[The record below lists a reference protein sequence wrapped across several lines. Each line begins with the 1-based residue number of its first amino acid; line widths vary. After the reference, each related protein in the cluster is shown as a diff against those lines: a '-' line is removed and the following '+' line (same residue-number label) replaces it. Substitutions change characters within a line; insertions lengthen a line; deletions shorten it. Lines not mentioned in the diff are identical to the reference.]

1 MNKVTEKQMVGLCN
15 LWLRLSIANDQE
27 KPDQVR
33 KYLVELRDLLCEITE
48 ITREAKDERIE

>member
-27 KPDQVR
+27 NPDQVR
-33 KYLVELRDLLCEITE
+33 KYLVDLRDLLCAITE
-48 ITREAKDERIE
+48 DNREVRNE